1 VDHKKK
7 QLRSGVFLID
17 QLDADID
24 ASAMAIIEL
33 KLVHS
38 RAQALKP
45 GPWRQ
50 KWDVEYFLKALE
62 EIYAISDV
70 DKFAKAEG
78 VWRAVVTEFQK
89 TLRVDV
95 SDAGALSL
103 SFTAVL
109 VETNQKH
116 PLPATSEDYVLKYLP
131 RVFTASSN
139 PYGKTDTNKA
149 FTTELEADLRA
160 DKEYSEGWSLQGFM
174 RVCEGLIF
182 KWQKAHYDEVVRS
195 GKRKDTDMDSDK
207 SKKQRAGTSSSVV
220 KAGEYCEGCGKQRH
234 NTRQWSQ

>member
-1 VDHKKK
+1 
-7 QLRSGVFLID
+7 
-17 QLDADID
+17 
-24 ASAMAIIEL
+24 M
-33 KLVHS
+33 
-38 RAQALKP
+38 
-45 GPWRQ
+45 
-50 KWDVEYFLKALE
+50 EYFLKALE
-62 EIYAISDV
+62 EIYAMSDV

-89 TLRVDV
+89 TLRVDA
-95 SDAGALSL
+95 SEAGALSL

-131 RVFTASSN
+131 RAFTASSN

-149 FTTELEADLRA
+149 FTAELEADLRA

-182 KWQKAHYDEVVRS
+182 EWQKAHYDEVVRS
-195 GKRKDTDMDSDK
+195 GKRKDTEVDSDK
-207 SKKQRAGTSSSVV
+207 SKKQRAGSSSLVV

-234 NTRQWSQ
+234 KRESCQLTSHPNYNEKGL